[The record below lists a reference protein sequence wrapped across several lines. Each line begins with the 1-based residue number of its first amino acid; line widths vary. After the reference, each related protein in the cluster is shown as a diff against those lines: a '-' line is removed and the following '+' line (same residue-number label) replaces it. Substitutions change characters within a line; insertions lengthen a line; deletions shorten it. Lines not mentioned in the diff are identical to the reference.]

1 MVRELRSRARDINS
15 GELHTVVFMQTS
27 VPRKAGRRG
36 GAGGVAA
43 QLQEN
48 TGERFSKNVK

>member
-48 TGERFSKNVK
+48 TGKRFYKM